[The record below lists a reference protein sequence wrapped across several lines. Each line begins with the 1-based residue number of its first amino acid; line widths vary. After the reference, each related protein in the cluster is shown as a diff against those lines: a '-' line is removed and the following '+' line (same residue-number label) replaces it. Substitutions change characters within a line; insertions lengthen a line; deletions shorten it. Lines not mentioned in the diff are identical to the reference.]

1 MITQLPLRS
10 SSYSGVETGRSDPT
24 TGRGLDK
31 KAHIAPRLFGCFFGV
46 FWSLPHIGLILGNV
60 RRKPK
65 ALYCQDLSHIAERR
79 HGR

>member
-1 MITQLPLRS
+1 MISRS
-10 SSYSGVETGRSDPT
+10 SVRRSSYSGAETGRSDPT

-31 KAHIAPRLFGCFFGV
+31 KAHIAPRLIGCFFGV
-46 FWSLPHIGLILGNV
+46 FWSLPHIGLIFRNV

-65 ALYCQDLSHIAERR
+65 ALYLRDLSHIAERR

>member
-1 MITQLPLRS
+1 MITPFALRS
-10 SSYSGVETGRSDPT
+10 SSYSGVETARSDPT

-31 KAHIAPRLFGCFFGV
+31 KAHIAPRLIGCFFGV
-46 FWSLPHIGLILGNV
+46 FWSLPHIGLIFGNV

-65 ALYCQDLSHIAERR
+65 VLYLRDLSHITERR